1 MLRRAIPSVV
11 TLLLG
16 VAVVAWTVW
25 LPTSLDALWPWRPV
39 AESSTGGLL
48 AVIWANVL
56 QPVVAYIIMFF
67 LVGAL
72 FRHRWRD
79 LSGSMLLAIGLTVSI
94 TTVLKSLVGRTR
106 PDTPWI
112 GHLDALASYPSGH
125 AAAGAALAI
134 GIVQTTWALS
144 RHLRTTVLVAVASA
158 LLAAAVAIG
167 RLVLSV
173 HHVSDVLGG
182 AIVALFSAALAATV
196 TGAWNTTPP
205 IRNPRTI
212 HVVWHPGRV
221 RGRRS
226 LERFLSRETARR
238 GCPPPAW
245 IPTTADDH
253 GAGIAREAAVD
264 GADLLLTVGGD
275 GTTREVLGALAGN
288 PVPVGLIPS
297 GSANLLAKNLSLPLD
312 AARAVR
318 VALDSPARPLDLLR
332 VEVDDDAPRWAV
344 AMVGAGA
351 DAAVLR
357 DTSELAKRAVGP
369 FGYLLAGLR
378 HVDVDPV
385 ATTVTLDG
393 DTDRLDASLLLV
405 GNVGSLH
412 PGVTLLPAADPSDGR
427 LDLLVA
433 TPSVR
438 SEVLA
443 MISGVLTRRR
453 DIAGLERRSGHEVAM
468 LAEHPVPF
476 QIDGDVVGDVT
487 RVRVTVSQGAALIVA

>member
-1 MLRRAIPSVV
+1 M
-11 TLLLG
+11 
-16 VAVVAWTVW
+16 
-25 LPTSLDALWPWRPV
+25 
-39 AESSTGGLL
+39 
-48 AVIWANVL
+48 
-56 QPVVAYIIMFF
+56 
-67 LVGAL
+67 
-72 FRHRWRD
+72 
-79 LSGSMLLAIGLTVSI
+79 
-94 TTVLKSLVGRTR
+94 
-106 PDTPWI
+106 
-112 GHLDALASYPSGH
+112 
-125 AAAGAALAI
+125 
-134 GIVQTTWALS
+134 
-144 RHLRTTVLVAVASA
+144 
-158 LLAAAVAIG
+158 
-167 RLVLSV
+167 
-173 HHVSDVLGG
+173 
-182 AIVALFSAALAATV
+182 
-196 TGAWNTTPP
+196 
-205 IRNPRTI
+205 
-212 HVVWHPGRV
+212 
-221 RGRRS
+221 
-226 LERFLSRETARR
+226 
-238 GCPPPAW
+238 
-245 IPTTADDH
+245 
-253 GAGIAREAAVD
+253 
-264 GADLLLTVGGD
+264 
-275 GTTREVLGALAGN
+275 LGALAGN

-297 GSANLLAKNLSLPLD
+297 GSGNLLATNLSLPLD

-357 DTSELAKRAVGP
+357 DTSERVKRAVGP
-369 FGYLLAGLR
+369 LGYLLAGLR